1 MSRVKTKKNFTSG
14 PIFIPMLAFVLP
26 IMLTS
31 VLQVLYNTADKI
43 VVGQFS
49 GDPNALAAIGCT
61 ASLTTLFVNFV
72 VGTTA
77 GAGVVVSHAFGAG
90 DDDRISKTVST
101 SFIFS
106 LALGVISAVLGAVLC
121 KPLLLLMGTKNELMD
136 GAMAYMLINCIGI
149 PASAIYNTGAAVL
162 RSVGDSKTPLYILS
176 TTGISNVLL
185 NLVFVMGFGMSVEGV
200 AIATVVAKYLSAIA
214 IIVIFVKRREQKYS
228 VDFKNFAVDRAI
240 LGKVA
245 RYGLP
250 MGIQSSLFNI
260 SNVFVTSAVNTF
272 PTTTISGRSIA
283 NSVDNL
289 LNTALS
295 AYTHA
300 SMTFVG
306 QNLGAKKEDRIKRS
320 ILTSLIQVI
329 MVGSMLSVSIFLV
342 REPLASIHIDPLDPN
357 KSEVLKEA
365 VKIISFMIFSYILSG
380 VMHVFAGT
388 LRGLG
393 FSFISMIINLIAT
406 CGLRIL
412 WIVAFFPIPVFN
424 HILGLLVVYP
434 ISWAAASIV
443 YALFIVLVWKRIKA
457 KCNGHVSE
465 EVSK

>member
-1 MSRVKTKKNFTSG
+1 MSRLKAKKSFTSG
-14 PIFIPMLAFVLP
+14 PIFIPMLNFVIP
-26 IMLTS
+26 VMLTS

-61 ASLTTLFVNFV
+61 ASLATLFVNFV
-72 VGTTA
+72 VGTTS
-77 GAGVVVSHAFGAG
+77 GAGIAVSHAFGAG
-90 DDDRISKTVST
+90 DDEKIKRIVST
-101 SFIFS
+101 SFVFS
-106 LALGVISAVLGAVLC
+106 LVLGFASATLGAVLC
-121 KPLLLLMGTKNELMD
+121 KPLLLLMGTKNELMK
-136 GAMAYMLINCIGI
+136 GAMTYMFINCIGI

-162 RSVGDSKTPLYILS
+162 RSTGDSKTPLYILS
-176 TTGISNVLL
+176 STGISNVLL
-185 NLVFVMGFGMSVEGV
+185 NIVFVVGFGMSVDGV

-214 IIVIFVKRREQKYS
+214 ILVIFVKRKEQKYFI
-228 VDFKNFAVDRAI
+228 DFKNFAVDGAI
-240 LGKVA
+240 LKKVA

-250 MGIQSSLFNI
+250 MGIQSSLFSV

-272 PTTTISGRSIA
+272 PTTTISARSIA

-289 LNTALS
+289 LNTALN

-306 QNLGAKKEDRIKRS
+306 QNFGAKKETGIKRS
-320 ILTSLIQVI
+320 ILTALVQVI
-329 MVGSMLSVSIFLV
+329 TVGTVLSVSIFLA
-342 REPLASIHIDPLDPN
+342 REPLASIYIDPLDPN
-357 KSEVLKEA
+357 KSAVLKEA
-365 VKIISFMIFSYILSG
+365 IKIISFMIFSYIISG
-380 VMHVFAGT
+380 VMYVFAGT

-424 HILGLLVVYP
+424 NILGLLVVYP
-434 ISWAAASIV
+434 ISWGAASIV
-443 YALFIVLVWKRIKA
+443 YAAFLLLIWKKIKA
-457 KCNGHVSE
+457 KCNEQVPIR
-465 EVSK
+465 